1 MNDDAGGDSTIR
13 PGLGINLEPSLLEP
27 LDRFRR
33 ELGVWLD
40 RAGLGP
46 EESAFRTVLT
56 EPGLTLRNYDPE
68 PKAGP
73 VLLIVPAPIKRAYI
87 WDLLPR
93 ASVVR
98 RGLESGLS
106 VYLACWEHPG
116 RDGRSFGLADY
127 AERFM
132 LDCVGSIEKERG
144 NGSVFLAGHSLGGTL
159 AALFTALHPE
169 RVRGLILLGA
179 PLCFG
184 PEVGAL
190 DRWIA
195 KAPPAQHLTAFVA
208 PVAGSLLSGWSLVA
222 DPLTFGWRRLRDGV
236 RSLTDP
242 RAQRTYL
249 AVERWACDEMPMA
262 SAFFEELVEWLYR
275 EDRFMRGNLMIGGRR
290 AVPELVR
297 APVLGV
303 VDPNCRIV
311 PPRAVLPF
319 LRAVKSRDT
328 AVIRYDGDVGVSLQH
343 VGMLVGRD
351 AHRTLWPEIIRWLHA
366 RADASS
372 FS

>member
-1 MNDDAGGDSTIR
+1 MNDDAGGDSAIR
-13 PGLGINLEPSLLEP
+13 PGLGINLGPSFLEP
-27 LDRFRR
+27 MDRFRR

-40 RAGLGP
+40 LAGLGP
-46 EESAFRTVLT
+46 EESPFRTVLS

-68 PKAGP
+68 PRSGP

-93 ASVVR
+93 VSVVR

-106 VYLACWEHPG
+106 VYLAYWERPG
-116 RDGRSFGLADY
+116 CDGQSFGLGDY

-132 LDCVGSIEKERG
+132 LDCVGAIEKESG
-144 NGSVFLAGHSLGGTL
+144 SGSVFLAGHSLGGTL
-159 AALFTALHPE
+159 AALFAALHPE

-179 PLCFG
+179 PLHFG
-184 PEVGAL
+184 PDVGAL

-249 AVERWACDEMPMA
+249 AVERWACDEMSMA
-262 SAFFEELVEWLYR
+262 PALFEEIVEWLYR

-290 AVPELVR
+290 AAPEFVR
-297 APVLGV
+297 APVLSV

-311 PPRAVLPF
+311 PPEAVLPF
-319 LRAVKSRDT
+319 QRAVRSRET
-328 AVIRYDGDVGVSLQH
+328 VLLRYGGDVGVSLQH
-343 VGMLVGRD
+343 VGMLVGRE
-351 AHRTLWPEIIRWLHA
+351 AHRTLWPEIMRWLHA
-366 RADASS
+366 RAE
-372 FS
+372 